1 MTSGNWM
8 YLLVALALV
17 AHVYGDFCDEYIVG
31 LFVFGACCL
40 CGLFLFSQGHTSHL
54 CMGLIHVSQLLAFCW
69 AIVLMC
75 QVLFILLY
83 FHCSHIANGW
93 YCFVVPSYSVL
104 LTSIIH
110 SPYNLYN
117 LTMLFVLCI
126 IHMLDCCMSNLLSS
140 LADSLVSLTPDSSVL
155 LLLPHPY
162 LLVCAC
168 NCTYIRT

>member
-1 MTSGNWM
+1 MFMAISAM
-8 YLLVALALV
+8 SILLA
-17 AHVYGDFCDEYIVG
+17 
-31 LFVFGACCL
+31 CL
-40 CGLFLFSQGHTSHL
+40 CLEHVVYVACFCSVKGTP
-54 CMGLIHVSQLLAFCW
+54 LICVWGSFHVSQLLVFCW